1 MSWYS
6 GSQLTSTSL
15 PSTCA
20 ASPIARTEHL
30 EHPQSSVTST
40 PSRTS
45 VHSEHAAPLS
55 TDHRQI
61 ADVNH
66 SSYLDGLVMLAALPH
81 PMSMVAKRELAGRF
95 FAGRFLRGIGT
106 RFVERFDARRSL
118 DDETALVQCAAASER
133 LLFFPEGTFV
143 RAAGL
148 RAFHLG
154 AFVAACTARCAV
166 VPIAIAGTRAI
177 LRDGIW
183 LPPRG
188 AITVTVMPAL
198 DPTGTDLH
206 SAAALRDAVRNAI
219 APATGEPCVD
229 AVAPLEP
236 PHIAAP

>member
-1 MSWYS
+1 
-6 GSQLTSTSL
+6 
-15 PSTCA
+15 
-20 ASPIARTEHL
+20 
-30 EHPQSSVTST
+30 
-40 PSRTS
+40 